1 MIANIFWCI
10 FTTMTQTTSIT
21 NVLVIIKNHLHFIT
35 TWFSS
40 EIIDIIFYA
49 FQTKRTVNLSIF
61 IDYFILYF
69 KIAIIVAH
77 IIWWDSF
84 LIYQKMKWD
93 YKIITMNKKKILV
106 ILNLKRQRSPET
118 TANTQDESTCK
129 MFIFWNIY
137 RCKSTILSRSTTM
150 TNDRDMTTT
159 VSQLLN
165 FKTAMR
171 GLRAKIII
179 FFIPYAVWITASC

>member
-1 MIANIFWCI
+1 MILKITSWILHVFLINTLLLNFLTIFMIANIFWCI

-49 FQTKRTVNLSIF
+49 FQTKRTVNLSLF

-93 YKIITMNKKKILV
+93 YKIITMNKKKV
-106 ILNLKRQRSPET
+106 WWFWMKS
-118 TANTQDESTCK
+118 QDEL
-129 MFIFWNIY
+129 FYEYY
-137 RCKSTILSRSTTM
+137 RLGF
-150 TNDRDMTTT
+150 
-159 VSQLLN
+159 
-165 FKTAMR
+165 FKIAIDH
-171 GLRAKIII
+171 IIWWHY
-179 FFIPYAVWITASC
+179 FFHTL

>member
-1 MIANIFWCI
+1 MILKITSWILHVFLINTLLLNFVTIFMIANIFWCI

-40 EIIDIIFYA
+40 ESIDIIFYA

-93 YKIITMNKKKILV
+93 YKIITMNKEKNLV
-106 ILNLKRQRSPET
+106 IL
-118 TANTQDESTCK
+118 DEITK
-129 MFIFWNIY
+129 WI
-137 RCKSTILSRSTTM
+137 IL
-150 TNDRDMTTT
+150 
-159 VSQLLN
+159 
-165 FKTAMR
+165 
-171 GLRAKIII
+171 
-179 FFIPYAVWITASC
+179 WIL

>member
-1 MIANIFWCI
+1 MILKITSWTLHVFLLNTLLLNFVTIFMIAKIFWCI

-93 YKIITMNKKKILV
+93 YKIITMKKKKILV
-106 ILNLKRQRSPET
+106 ILDEITRWIILWILKIRIFQNCNRSY
-118 TANTQDESTCK
+118 N
-129 MFIFWNIY
+129 M
-137 RCKSTILSRSTTM
+137 M
-150 TNDRDMTTT
+150 TLFF
-159 VSQLLN
+159 SY
-165 FKTAMR
+165 
-171 GLRAKIII
+171 IIK
-179 FFIPYAVWITASC
+179 

>member
-1 MIANIFWCI
+1 MSISSNIWWVCHFFCWLHYINFDFKNHLMDSTCFLINTLLLNFVTIFMIANIFWCI

-106 ILNLKRQRSPET
+106 IL
-118 TANTQDESTCK
+118 DEITRW
-129 MFIFWNIY
+129 I
-137 RCKSTILSRSTTM
+137 IL
-150 TNDRDMTTT
+150 
-159 VSQLLN
+159 
-165 FKTAMR
+165 
-171 GLRAKIII
+171 
-179 FFIPYAVWITASC
+179 WIL

>member
-1 MIANIFWCI
+1 MILKITSWILHVFLINTLLLNFVTIFMIANIFWCI

-93 YKIITMNKKKILV
+93 YKIITMKKKKILV
-106 ILNLKRQRSPET
+106 ILDEITRWIILWILKIRIFQNCNRSF
-118 TANTQDESTCK
+118 NK
-129 MFIFWNIY
+129 MTLFFSY
-137 RCKSTILSRSTTM
+137 
-150 TNDRDMTTT
+150 
-159 VSQLLN
+159 
-165 FKTAMR
+165 
-171 GLRAKIII
+171 IIK
-179 FFIPYAVWITASC
+179 